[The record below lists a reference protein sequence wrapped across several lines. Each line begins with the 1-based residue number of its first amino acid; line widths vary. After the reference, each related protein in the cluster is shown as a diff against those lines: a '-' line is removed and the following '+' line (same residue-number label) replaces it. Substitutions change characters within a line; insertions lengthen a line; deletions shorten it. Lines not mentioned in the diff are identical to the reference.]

1 MQEICENFLSE
12 CLSALFQLLLS
23 MLLIIQLFNLL
34 KIFLDLLGLSET
46 GLLIIIIYFD
56 TDVQNF
62 IVIDYRRPQG
72 LHADLKVLGVQFQY
86 HLHFVRGP

>member
-34 KIFLDLLGLSET
+34 KVFLDLLGLSET
-46 GLLIIIIYFD
+46 GLLIIIYFD

-62 IVIDYRRPQG
+62 IVFDYRRPQG